1 VRHRVAV
8 RVPVESDFTRP
19 FNATEPQRSVTAE
32 RVRVGSQPD
41 TNSALGRGQVGWRG
55 EFGPEV
61 IADNGSNGSSPGS
74 PEICV
79 IGEIPCDRSECNTIG
94 VCGESLRGLHPSE
107 FFAIGGLGAYSVAD
121 NKYGVDDGQDGHDS
135 IARGVHQFS
144 DSTKHIGGHPRASD
158 VVDEDDINVGK
169 RGEGGADTCG
179 SGVTARNDS
188 RVNLRGVHDGVNIV
202 YPIHR
207 SGYDDSRWL
216 EFCHDPE

>member
-1 VRHRVAV
+1 
-8 RVPVESDFTRP
+8 
-19 FNATEPQRSVTAE
+19 
-32 RVRVGSQPD
+32 VRVGSQPD

-94 VCGESLRGLHPSE
+94 IRGEPLRGLHPSE
-107 FFAIGGLGAYSVAD
+107 FFAIGGLGDYSVAD
-121 NKYGVDDGQDGHDS
+121 NKHGVDDGQDGHDS
-135 IARGVHQFS
+135 IARGVHQCS
-144 DSTKHIGGHPRASD
+144 DSTKNIGGHPRASD

-179 SGVTARNDS
+179 SGVTAGNDS
-188 RVNLRGVHDGVNIV
+188 RVNLRGVHDGVNV
-202 YPIHR
+202 FYPIR
-207 SGYDDSRWL
+207 WRGDDNCGGFELRDNS
-216 EFCHDPE
+216 E